1 MSERTSPY
9 PALRSDRWLLAICMG
24 LSLVLWLITKMGQ
37 NYDYAY
43 TIELEYHLPEGFA
56 FRQMPPRQLTL
67 YVNGSGWNMLKY
79 NIAGK
84 KKKRLRIEITQTTD
98 HTLFPSRIKTQIN
111 KSLRNFNLSMIS
123 SSPEV
128 LEIYPDTLVQKK
140 VPLVLQGKLQTSPI
154 RHLLHPPVLK
164 PDSVN
169 IQGAKSL
176 VEGIT
181 QWPTVKIEKT
191 NIDKSM
197 QIPIKVAPPENE
209 LLKVSPQEVNLLI
222 EVEDLL
228 QKEFFVPVKIVN
240 PPQSD
245 SLAIFPAQVQVKTS
259 VGRSYYDSLQ
269 PTDFEVIADFSQVK
283 PGSDQT
289 TLALQWGKQPA
300 YVESAAFSP
309 QAIEL
314 RLFKKEE

>member
-1 MSERTSPY
+1 MSEKTSPY

-43 TIELEYHLPEGFA
+43 TIELEYYLPEGFA

-67 YVNGSGWNMLKY
+67 SVSGSGWNMLKY

-84 KKKRLRIEITQTTD
+84 KKKKLNLEITQTTD

-111 KSLRNFNLSMIS
+111 KSLRNFNLYMTS

-128 LEIYPDTLVQKK
+128 LEIYLDTLARKK
-140 VPLVLQGKLQTSPI
+140 VPLILQGKIETSPI
-154 RHLLHPPVLK
+154 RHLLRPPVLK
-164 PDSVN
+164 PDS
-169 IQGAKSL
+169 IQISGAKSL
-176 VEGIT
+176 LEGIS
-181 QWPTVKIEKT
+181 QWPTAKIEKT
-191 NIDKSM
+191 DIDESM
-197 QIPIKVAPPENE
+197 EIPIKVAPPENE
-209 LLKVSPQEVNLLI
+209 LLKISPQEVKLLI
-222 EVEDLL
+222 EVEELL

-289 TLALQWGKQPA
+289 TLALQWGKKPA
-300 YVESAAFSP
+300 YVESANFSP